1 MAKMT
6 KKELSAMGSRIM
18 TKAKAIRRAHPGKK
32 WQNCVK
38 EAGKA
43 CKKK

>member
-6 KKELSAMGSRIM
+6 KKELSTMGSKIM
-18 TKAKAIRRAHPGKK
+18 AKAKAIRRANPDKK

-43 CKKK
+43 CKK